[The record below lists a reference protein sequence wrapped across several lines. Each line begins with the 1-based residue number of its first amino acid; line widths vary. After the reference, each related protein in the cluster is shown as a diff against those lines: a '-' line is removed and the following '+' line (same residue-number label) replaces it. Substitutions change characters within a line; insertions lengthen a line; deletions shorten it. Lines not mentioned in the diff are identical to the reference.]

1 MSFKNIPS
9 NISCEDVSARSVFI
23 QTLKEI
29 GLTEQEIRIYAFLV
43 KRGPSKAS
51 EISRANGQTKLQI
64 YRNLKNLQ
72 KKNIIEC
79 IFGHPAYF
87 SAVPLNKMLKGFIK
101 TKEEEVVETKVA
113 CKILLEQFRTTD
125 LPTVVRPDMF
135 AIIEDRTRIYSKAK
149 QMLEE
154 SKQKVKCT
162 EIIANQFDAD
172 QTTEAYRSNAMK
184 RVFNKKI
191 DFKEIFYISNWNYAS
206 AVRPIKYIF
215 SKQNVEL
222 RHIELQVLA
231 PLSFPRICIRDD
243 EEILVFISPKI
254 KGKTRGKDE
263 KALWTNNQSIV
274 YVYVNFWNSLWE
286 KAKPLREDFFKEK
299 LLQKS

>member
-1 MSFKNIPS
+1 MPFKNIP
-9 NISCEDVSARSVFI
+9 NDISYEDVSARSLFI

-29 GLTEQEIRIYAFLV
+29 GLTEQEIKVYAFLV

-51 EISRANGQTKLQI
+51 EISRTNGQTKLQI
-64 YRNLKNLQ
+64 YRILKNLQ
-72 KKNIIEC
+72 KKNIIDC
-79 IFGHPAYF
+79 VFGHPAYF
-87 SAVPLNKMLKGFIK
+87 SAIPLNKMLKGFIK
-101 TKEEEVVETKVA
+101 TKEEEVVEVKIA
-113 CKILLEQFRTTD
+113 CKKLLEQFRTAD
-125 LPTVVRPDMF
+125 LPTVVCPDMF
-135 AIIEDRTRIYSKAK
+135 AIIEDRTRIYSKAQ

-162 EIIANQFDAD
+162 EVIANQFDSD
-172 QTTEAYRSNAMK
+172 QTIQAYRSNAMK

-191 DFKEIFYISNWNYAS
+191 DFKEIFYVSEWNYAS
-206 AVRPIKYIF
+206 AVRPIEYIF

-222 RHIELQVLA
+222 RHIELQTLD

-243 EEILVFISPKI
+243 EEILFFTSPKI

-263 KALWTNNQSIV
+263 KALWTNNKCIV

-286 KAKPLREDFFKEK
+286 KAKPLRDDFFKEY
-299 LLQKS
+299 LLQKI